1 MKIAILTGPKEFQF
15 QDEQLPALLPDEVLV
30 QVAACGVCTSELD
43 VWEGKEF
50 LHERREGKKE
60 ARQPDCGK

>member
-15 QDEQLPALLPDEVLV
+15 QEEQLPALLPDEVLV

-43 VWEGKEF
+43 VWEGKAGGQMYP
-50 LHERREGKKE
+50 RYPG
-60 ARQPDCGK
+60 A